1 MLLCIQIA
9 MFFVCPFL
17 IEADFAIKT
26 NGRAEEGWLGFC
38 RVRNEREYERKSI
51 MKAAISDGL

>member
-17 IEADFAIKT
+17 TEADFAIKT

-38 RVRNEREYERKSI
+38 RLRNEKGYEGKSI
-51 MKAAISDGL
+51 MKTAILDGL